1 VAMNKADFELVRTLV
16 KQRSAI
22 VLEDGKEYLAD
33 ARLTPLAR
41 RQGLASVE
49 DLVQRLRAQP
59 RGDLQQRVVEAMTT
73 NETSFFRDV
82 NPFEALR
89 KQILPDLL
97 SRRAAERALNI
108 WCGASSTGQEPYSL
122 LILIRE
128 YFPQLTS
135 WKINFVASDLSTD
148 VLERA
153 RQGKYSQLEV
163 NRGLPA
169 ALLVK
174 YFTRHGAEYRVRD
187 DLRAMVDFRMINLVE
202 RWPNMPPLDLVMLR
216 NVLIYFDVET
226 KKAILNRIRR
236 LLRPDAYLLL
246 GGAETT
252 INLDDHLEQVRM
264 DKFTCCRLRES

>member
-1 VAMNKADFELVRTLV
+1 VAMNKADFDLVRTLV
-16 KQRSAI
+16 RQRSAI

-41 RQGLASVE
+41 KHGLGSVQ
-49 DLVQRLRAQP
+49 DLVGRLRTQP
-59 RGDLQQRVVEAMTT
+59 NGDLHQKVVEAMTT

-89 KQILPDLL
+89 KEILPALIA
-97 SRRAAERALNI
+97 RRASERTLNI

-122 LILIRE
+122 VMLIRE
-128 YFPQLTS
+128 HFPQLQS
-135 WKINFVASDLSTD
+135 WKISFMASDLSTD

-153 RQGKYSQLEV
+153 RHGSYSQLEV

-169 ALLVK
+169 AMLVK
-174 YFTRHGAEYRVRD
+174 YFTRNGAEYRVRD
-187 DLRAMVDFRMINLVE
+187 DLRGMVDFRMINLVE
-202 RWPNMPPLDLVMLR
+202 HWPPMPPLDLVMLR
-216 NVLIYFDVET
+216 NVLIYFSVET
-226 KKAILNRIRR
+226 KKTILGRIRR
-236 LLRPDAYLLL
+236 LLRPDGYLLL

-264 DKFTCCRLRES
+264 DKFTCCRLRQN